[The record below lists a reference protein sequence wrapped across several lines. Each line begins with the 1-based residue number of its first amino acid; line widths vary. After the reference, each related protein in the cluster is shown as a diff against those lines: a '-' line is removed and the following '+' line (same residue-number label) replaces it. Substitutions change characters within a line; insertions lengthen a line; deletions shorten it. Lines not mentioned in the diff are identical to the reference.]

1 MERQVCP
8 VRRRQRVPGSGQ
20 GGGRHGDD
28 EGRRV
33 RYRQDQLVCRGERTD
48 SGAHHQPQGLWAGQ
62 HCCHVRMLR
71 VEGTRLVCDVTF
83 GQFQSVDC
91 SIANFLPCPNTS
103 LVTFGQF
110 QSVYYSIISN
120 FLPAPTPHCHVW
132 AVSVGLL
139 QHYFKLPPLLQQRT
153 VTFGQFQSV
162 YYRLISNFLPSPN
175 TSLSR
180 LGSFSRFTIALFQ
193 TSSPAP
199 TPHCHVWAVSV
210 GLL

>member
-71 VEGTRLVCDVTF
+71 VEGTCLVCDVTF

-103 LVTFGQF
+103 LSRLGSFSRFTTALFQTSSLPQHLTVTFGQF

-120 FLPAPTPHCHVW
+120 FLPC
-132 AVSVGLL
+132 
-139 QHYFKLPPLLQQRT
+139 
-153 VTFGQFQSV
+153 
-162 YYRLISNFLPSPN
+162 PN

-180 LGSFSRFTIALFQ
+180 LGSFSLLALQ
-193 TSSPAP
+193 TCSPAP
-199 TPHCHVWAVSV
+199 TPHCQSCR
-210 GLL
+210 